1 MNMKEQLAALVRA
14 MQATVKKAKDENRDL
29 TAEEIADIETKSV
42 EADELKAKIDQAEKS
57 DRLIAKVGAVVVE
70 DYDEAGDAQTAK
82 SLGEHFVKSG
92 ALDRFRKGSGQRT
105 ATATEYKA
113 ATDPFMTGGNGQTQY
128 GRVVASPLRRLTIA
142 DLLGQG
148 TLSAS
153 SLTYWTQGA
162 VTGAP
167 TAVAENGQKPSVNF
181 AFSPV
186 TEALTKL
193 AVLTKVS
200 DEAMQ
205 DTDYLV
211 SVINT
216 QLVGRLAVVE
226 EDQILGGDG
235 TSPNLRGLLNR
246 SGIQTY
252 GATADTKAGNLT
264 KIYHG
269 LTLCATGASQL
280 NADGIVINP
289 SDYETLRTATDS
301 NGQFFAGGPFVGA
314 YGQGGIQEQPG
325 LWGVRTVV
333 TSAIAAG
340 TVLVGAFGQAAQLFR
355 KGGVQVASTNADGT
369 DFDYNRVA
377 LRAEERILLAVYQ
390 PTAFVKL
397 TLGTA

>member
-1 MNMKEQLAALVRA
+1 MNMKEQLAALVKA
-14 MQATVKKAKDENRDL
+14 MQAVVKKAKDEDRDL
-29 TAEEIADIETKSV
+29 TAEEITEIEQKSTEV
-42 EADELKAKIDQAEKS
+42 ETLKGKIAQAAKSQQ
-57 DRLIAKVGAVVVE
+57 LIAQVGAVTSEV
-70 DYDEAGDAQTAK
+70 DESGEESSAK

-92 ALDRFRKGSGQRT
+92 ALERFRKGSGQRT
-105 ATATEYKA
+105 ATATEFKA
-113 ATDPFMTGGNGQTQY
+113 ATDPFVTGGDLGQTQY
-128 GRVVASPLRRLTIA
+128 GRVVATPLRRLTIA
-142 DLLGQG
+142 DLLGKG

-167 TAVAENGQKPSVNF
+167 TAVAENGQKPSINF
-181 AFSPV
+181 TFSPV

-216 QLVGRLAVVE
+216 QLTGRLAVVE
-226 EDQILGGDG
+226 EDQLLSGNG
-235 TSPNLRGLLNR
+235 TSPNLSGLLNR

-252 GATADTKAGNLT
+252 GATSDTKATNLT

-269 LTLCATGASQL
+269 ITLCATGTSQL

-333 TSAIAAG
+333 TSAITAG
-340 TVLVGAFGQAAQLFR
+340 TVLVGAFGQGAQLFR

-369 DFDYNRVA
+369 DFDNNRVA